1 MKYALKGNRP
11 GFDIPA
17 DADVRR
23 KPNGY
28 TEVWKGGRMVGL
40 YLTSLV
46 SA

>member
-1 MKYALKGNRP
+1 MRYVLKGNRP

-17 DADVRR
+17 DAEIRHCPD
-23 KPNGY
+23 GY

-40 YLTSLV
+40 YLASLV